1 LCFASKSTFSKK
13 VGKANQNDLCFS
25 HRVTHTTLEEE
36 MSNEPI
42 FKGYDDEGMA
52 VFELPFDL

>member
-1 LCFASKSTFSKK
+1 MNSIAPPTP
-13 VGKANQNDLCFS
+13 
-25 HRVTHTTLEEE
+25 TTEVQE
-36 MSNEPI
+36 MNMEQQPI